1 MSNNK
6 HAKLHAILP
15 RKGDKAVVFR
25 RGPSSCVAVIGG
37 DLAKDT
43 FTIGQWLRGRIYP
56 FRCDLSPSGE
66 YLLYFAA
73 KYGKVNPVEKFV
85 NDKVIERIGE
95 PFYGSIRSYEKYF
108 QQRER
113 EEELIRKEFAKEIQ
127 KIRNGRDYTNRS
139 WTAISRAPYLK
150 AIDLWF
156 NGSGWNGG
164 GKFIDEKTVWINT
177 PLMFR
182 GEHLHHIQSRKF
194 KELAEPPIPEWE
206 TENNGECPGIYPFRL
221 LRDNW
226 QYINI
231 PGEQYIFEKIL
242 PQGLILRKEFGYGKN
257 TAYAETHTVL
267 DAERNTLI
275 DGKSWEWADFD
286 ARHKRIVY
294 AENGAI
300 YAIYLR
306 RADLKERLLYDFNDM
321 KFEALTAPY

>member
-1 MSNNK
+1 MNK
-6 HAKLHAILP
+6 TCAKLHAILP

-25 RGPSSCVAVIGG
+25 RGPSSCVAVIGW
-37 DLAKDT
+37 DLGKDT
-43 FTIGQWLRGRIYP
+43 FMVGQWLRGRIYP
-56 FRCDLSPSGE
+56 FRCDLSPDGE

-73 KYGKVNPVEKFV
+73 KYGNVNPVEKFIKE
-85 NDKVIERIGE
+85 KVIERIGNSE
-95 PFYGSIRSYEKYF
+95 QFSSYTKYF
-108 QQRER
+108 QQYER

-127 KIRNGRDYTNRS
+127 KIRNGRDYTDRS

-164 GKFIDEKTVWINT
+164 GKFIDGKTVWINK
-177 PLMFR
+177 PSPHR

-194 KELAEPPIPEWE
+194 KELAEPPVTQWE

-231 PGEQYIFEKIL
+231 PGEQYIFEKKL
-242 PQGLILRKEFGYGKN
+242 TRNLILRKEFGYGKN

-267 DAERNTLI
+267 DAGKNTLI

-286 ARHKRIVY
+286 PRRKRIVY
-294 AENGAI
+294 AENGCI
-300 YAIYLR
+300 YAIDLR
-306 RADLKERLLYDFNDM
+306 NAAPKERLLHNFNDM
-321 KFEALTAPY
+321 KFEALPAPY